1 MGSGDVLR
9 GLVARELAA
18 RTEPWARKLLDP
30 LTGQAH
36 ADVATALAQVAAGLE
51 RDEDDEPASRE
62 NLVGWLIDT
71 ALVDPSDARNAE
83 RPQFQAA
90 VRVQFEDR
98 AAQRPTERAMDALAE
113 LALGAHGQEHPRA
126 RRVASPELIV
136 DEYHRGGDASSRQG
150 MLFETTETIE
160 VTAMPLATPPVA
172 PRKAPARR
180 ASGMRRPTPK
190 RRPAARTKAGARRKK
205 PAAKKPA
212 GRKKSPVARRTSSKR
227 SRVARPRKR
236 AATKKTSRTRKRAT
250 AKHARRKKK

>member
-36 ADVATALAQVAAGLE
+36 ADVVTALAQVAAGLE

-62 NLVGWLIDT
+62 NLVGWLVDT
-71 ALVDPSDARNAE
+71 ALVDPSNARSAE
-83 RPQFQAA
+83 RPQFQTA
-90 VRVQFEDR
+90 VRVQFENR
-98 AAQRPTERAMDALAE
+98 GARRPTGRAMNALVE
-113 LALGAHGQEHPRA
+113 LVLGAHGQEHPRA
-126 RRVASPELIV
+126 LRVASPELVV
-136 DEYHRGGDASSRQG
+136 DEYLRGGDASSRQG

-160 VTAMPLATPPVA
+160 VTAVPLATPPVP

-180 ASGMRRPTPK
+180 ASGTRRTTPK
-190 RRPAARTKAGARRKK
+190 RRPAVRARAGVKSKK
-205 PAAKKPA
+205 PAAKKPT
-212 GRKKSPVARRTSSKR
+212 GRKKSAVARRTSSKR
-227 SRVARPRKR
+227 SRAARPRKR
-236 AATKKTSRTRKRAT
+236 VATKKPSRTRKRAT